1 MFWQTSGATV
11 PLKPTKSHIC
21 MIRCE
26 VLTRWLRDGV
36 SSTPLAVPFLF
47 SFASQCFTARS
58 DAAYLNNVLFF
69 QELTL
74 LSSCSRLLCFTG
86 VRSSVN
92 CTASFD
98 AAYIQ
103 ITVILC
109 IAPSDCVMSLAEG
122 RSTHSKFFFISGGKQ
137 KIFPLLSQFLH
148 KLSEC
153 TKNYIIDEFS
163 WTRERHPYIIHCRWH
178 SSLLLATLGGSPSL
192 LLLLCLHL

>member
-26 VLTRWLRDGV
+26 VLTGWLRDGV

-47 SFASQCFTARS
+47 SFASQCLTARS

-69 QELTL
+69 QELTF

-86 VRSSVN
+86 VCSSVN

-109 IAPSDCVMSLAEG
+109 IAPSDCVIFYSQRAEAPTAN
-122 RSTHSKFFFISGGKQ
+122 SF
-137 KIFPLLSQFLH
+137 LSQEE
-148 KLSEC
+148 KR
-153 TKNYIIDEFS
+153 K
-163 WTRERHPYIIHCRWH
+163 
-178 SSLLLATLGGSPSL
+178 SSLS
-192 LLLLCLHL
+192 

>member
-1 MFWQTSGATV
+1 M

-26 VLTRWLRDGV
+26 VLTRWLHDGV

-47 SFASQCFTARS
+47 SFASQCLTARS

-69 QELTL
+69 QELTP

-86 VRSSVN
+86 VCSSVN

-103 ITVILC
+103 ITAMLC
-109 IAPSDCVMSLAEG
+109 IAPSDCVVSLAEG
-122 RSTHSKFFFISGGKQ
+122 RSTHSKFFFISEGKK
-137 KIFPLLSQFLH
+137 KIFPLLSQVLCE
-148 KLSEC
+148 LSEC
-153 TKNYIIDEFS
+153 SKNNIID
-163 WTRERHPYIIHCRWH
+163 
-178 SSLLLATLGGSPSL
+178 
-192 LLLLCLHL
+192 